1 MSSSSCFEEPSYSGS
16 ERSPR
21 PSKVPSSSRGASSAR
36 AAAEKAIRRR
46 TERIRTKRFLA
57 PFIAEFAPP
66 VAVSHDMRLITVLA
80 ALALTGCAGSGSSDC
95 GPDWRSVGQRDGR
108 MNAGSQA
115 ANYAARCGTPVDGAA
130 YEEGYRAGFAQ
141 RPPPNW

>member
-1 MSSSSCFEEPSYSGS
+1 M
-16 ERSPR
+16 
-21 PSKVPSSSRGASSAR
+21 
-36 AAAEKAIRRR
+36 
-46 TERIRTKRFLA
+46 
-57 PFIAEFAPP
+57 
-66 VAVSHDMRLITVLA
+66 VLA
-80 ALALTGCAGSGSSDC
+80 ALALAGCAGIRGSDC
-95 GPDWRSVGQRDGR
+95 GQRDGR